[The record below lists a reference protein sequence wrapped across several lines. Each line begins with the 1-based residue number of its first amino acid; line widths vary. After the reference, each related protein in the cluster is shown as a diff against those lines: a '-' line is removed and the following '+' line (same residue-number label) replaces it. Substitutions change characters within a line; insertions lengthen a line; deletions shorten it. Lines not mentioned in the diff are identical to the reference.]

1 MENGALNSCS
11 GNNEDCQ
18 ENAGGVSDLDNLLGC
33 FPVAWFIALCAL
45 QTGTFDSKEGEFE
58 FIYKSKMHQNRRRFV
73 L

>member
-1 MENGALNSCS
+1 MSYSCGWRQMWDAAQS
-11 GNNEDCQ
+11 FP
-18 ENAGGVSDLDNLLGC
+18 AFLDSLLS
-33 FPVAWFIALCAL
+33 CAL